1 MVSTTKRLSHTG
13 FGGEHFLR
21 TRRKTAQELRNFQ
34 ADPASSRVLHPT
46 AGVARLTG
54 AMSTTRFP
62 DHPSPLGFLRGAL
75 VAAALSAIA
84 SSLFAQNTG
93 AAPDGRRRGDGNGGG
108 DRGNLSPQD
117 MQARMLAG
125 LRERFEVTDDEEWKL
140 ISERLTKVME
150 LRRNTASNTFGGLG
164 AFSGRGG
171 PQGGGGGDGGRN
183 RGGPP
188 RPGGN
193 TEMTALTTAVRDKL
207 PDAEIKSR
215 LDRVREVRKENEA
228 KLAKAQEE
236 LRAVLSVR
244 QEAFAVVAGL
254 LP

>member
-1 MVSTTKRLSHTG
+1 M
-13 FGGEHFLR
+13 
-21 TRRKTAQELRNFQ
+21 
-34 ADPASSRVLHPT
+34 
-46 AGVARLTG
+46 
-54 AMSTTRFP
+54 
-62 DHPSPLGFLRGAL
+62 
-75 VAAALSAIA
+75 AAALAGL
-84 SSLFAQNTG
+84 SSTLSAQNTG
-93 AAPDGRRRGDGNGGG
+93 AAPDGRRRGEGTGGG
-108 DRGNLSPQD
+108 DRGNMSPQD

-150 LRRNTASNTFGGLG
+150 LRRNTASSTFGGMG

-171 PQGGGGGDGGRN
+171 PQGGGGDGGRS
-183 RGGPP
+183 RGGPT

-193 TEMTALTTAVRDKL
+193 TELTALTTAVRDKL